1 MDILKID
8 GAALPAPHEYRVSL
22 STDQCAAILNAT
34 APDRF
39 TVEYFFGQTRTAQM
53 YAGTRTA
60 DLRAAREGQGVW
72 EVAVE
77 LVEF

>member
-1 MDILKID
+1 MRRPSRWR
-8 GAALPAPHEYRVSL
+8 APAP
-22 STDQCAAILNAT
+22 DQCAAILNAT